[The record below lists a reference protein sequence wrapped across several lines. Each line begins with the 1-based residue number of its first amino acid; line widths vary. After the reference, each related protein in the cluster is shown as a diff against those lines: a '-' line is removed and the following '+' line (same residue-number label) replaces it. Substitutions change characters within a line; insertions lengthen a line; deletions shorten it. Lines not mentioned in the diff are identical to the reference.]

1 MKKWRGVLVITAI
14 AAGILC
20 LLTTEKSTSSILINE
35 VCSRNATLIDDEQ
48 LFGADYIEL
57 YNPTNEPVSLK
68 GWYLSDDSTDLVK
81 HCLPEI
87 VIDPKDFA
95 VFYADGLGNNANT
108 LAFKLSQDGE
118 SLFLSNPQGEVM
130 DQVYVPAMDVNN
142 VYARRKDGNAQWNIL
157 EASIGMT
164 NNGAREAVQVTL
176 NPPVLSH
183 QSGFYEAEFV
193 LNMRADSGHTIYY
206 TTDGSTPTKESNVYK
221 EGILIKNT
229 TDQKNVI
236 NAVQNI
242 VADWKDYDV
251 LQEKADKGMVIRAIA
266 MDGKNHVSEVVTA
279 TYLVG
284 LEQYKNCKVIS
295 VAADPEK
302 LIGNDGI
309 FVTGPQYDAWYI
321 DSDMAKD
328 GAFEIGFT
336 TNYDTTNF
344 WLSSRQNEVLGN
356 VQIFENGDE
365 YLNQK
370 TSFRVQGA
378 FNRTKDKKSLQ
389 LFARGI
395 YTGSSLFD
403 KPIFEK
409 ANSHAIYVTAAP
421 EKAYFLKLAEE
432 RNLSVQQAEPCV
444 LFLNGEYWYTAA
456 LMEKYDET
464 YFSEHFGVKP
474 ENVLYVKDRVSTIG
488 EDYAYLYDDLV
499 DYLRD
504 ESITQ
509 EAKAEVLYEIFDV
522 QSFIDWTLFNLYL
535 GNDDVSYKKNS
546 TVWRTIEPDGS
557 QYGDGKWRWMIFD
570 IDHAAL
576 GFPAELTDFW
586 ETSLINSNRFYWA
599 FKTSEHFRRQFV
611 LSAMDMMNTIFLPQ
625 NVEDILAEWG
635 QDLTY
640 GDSYFLKRPEYM
652 KQGLVNEFSLSG
664 VRANVELNINDT
676 EAGMIYIN
684 TIKPELTD
692 GSWTGE
698 YFIDYSVTVT
708 ASANPGYRFVGWSGS
723 SEASDAA
730 IEVPVTE
737 GGISLTA
744 IFERE

>member
-20 LLTTEKSTSSILINE
+20 LMTTEKSTSSILINE
-35 VCSRNATLIDDEQ
+35 VCSRNATLIDEQ
-48 LFGADYIEL
+48 YFGEDYIEL
-57 YNPTNEPVSLK
+57 YNTTNKPLSLR
-68 GWYLSDDSTDLVK
+68 GWFLSDDSENLDK
-81 HCLPEI
+81 QSLPDITIE
-87 VIDPKDFA
+87 PKGFY
-95 VFYADGLGNNANT
+95 VFYADGIGERLDS
-108 LAFKLSQDGE
+108 LAFKISQDGE
-118 SLFLSNPQGEVM
+118 RLFLSSPQGEVV

-142 VYARRKDGNAQWNIL
+142 VYARRKDGNAEWQVL
-157 EASIGMT
+157 EASVGMT
-164 NNGAREAVQVTL
+164 NNDAREAVQVTL

-183 QSGFYEAEFV
+183 QSGFYEEEFI
-193 LNMRADSGHTIYY
+193 LTMRADKGTTIYY

-221 EGILIKNT
+221 EGILIRNN

-242 VADWKDYDV
+242 VADWKDYEV

-266 MDGKNHVSEVVTA
+266 MDGKNYISEVVTA

-284 LEQYKNCKVIS
+284 LDRYKDCKVIS
-295 VAADPEK
+295 VTADPEK
-302 LIGNDGI
+302 LIGDNGI

-336 TNYDTTNF
+336 TNYETTNF

-356 VQIFENGDE
+356 VQIFENGEE

-389 LFARGI
+389 LFARGV
-395 YTGSSLFD
+395 YTGDSLFD
-403 KPIFEK
+403 KPVFEK
-409 ANSHAIYVTAAP
+409 ASSHALYITAAP
-421 EKAYFLKLAEE
+421 EKAYFLKLAED

-464 YFSEHFGVKP
+464 YFSEHFGVNP

-504 ESITQ
+504 ESVTQ
-509 EAKAEVLYEIFDV
+509 EAKSEVLYEVFDV

-557 QYGDGKWRWMIFD
+557 MYGDCKWRWMIFD
-570 IDHAAL
+570 VDHAAM

-611 LSAMDMMNTIFLPQ
+611 LTAMDMMNTTFLPE
-625 NVEDILAEWG
+625 NVEEVLAEWG
-635 QDLTY
+635 QDLSY
-640 GDSYFLKRPEYM
+640 GDSYFIKRPEYM

-664 VRANVELNINDT
+664 IRADVELNINDT
-676 EAGMIYIN
+676 EAGTVYIN
-684 TIKPELTD
+684 TIQPQMTD

-698 YFIDYSVTVT
+698 YFIDYPVTVT
-708 ASANPGYRFVGWSGS
+708 ASANPGYRFVGWSGNS
-723 SEASDAA
+723 AA
-730 IEVPVTE
+730 TDTTIEVAVTE

-744 IFERE
+744 IFEKE